1 MSDEIDITPNP
12 AVLNE
17 IDITPTPAVLSMLG
31 NVELLSWRCICEII
45 DNSID
50 AFDDTP
56 LKSAISGEPRAKVK
70 ITLPSTSKTNF
81 TKDNL
86 LVIED
91 NAKGMTFD
99 ELSNS
104 IKAGYSS
111 KNNDP
116 KGGKLGLF
124 GMGFNVATARLG
136 NLIKVKTATKDSD
149 EFIEVTMNF
158 MELKRTN
165 SFITPLKR
173 VPKKPDEMDTQ
184 GTTVTISDLNIER
197 IKPLY
202 QRQRM
207 QSIIGRVYSNVMEQK
222 EIEIY
227 FSDAPCKSYQ
237 HCRWDKVRTGYS
249 SKHGNVKAVIDID
262 EVLDEK
268 NYCSACSNWLADN
281 EKSCSNCQSMG
292 IVSKRERRI
301 KGWVGVQRFF
311 SKDEYGIDLLR
322 NGRVIEEHNKDFFY
336 WVPAEGDRELEY
348 PVDGHGAKGRLIGVL
363 DISFVSL
370 SDYKK
375 TSFDKTTKDWI
386 DVLNHIRG
394 DGPMRPRI
402 ATSKGYPENDSP
414 LGQLYGAFKKTT
426 PTIQNL
432 VPKNH
437 ITNQAIITHETIVD
451 LKSRF
456 FAGEAGYTDDQK
468 WWDLVTAGYK
478 EGGVTPDPFGQ
489 DKPVEP
495 TELKPQPD
503 IYPKPDIPKE
513 KCEDLSDEYKIPELK
528 NYVVKVIAEKV
539 LDGSKIS
546 DFKVRAQ
553 GAVLYFTYWPG
564 SLLFTETLLTPADFL
579 INELAFQLHTVSL
592 NEVSKIPITRI
603 ELTLRKNY
611 FPDLYP
617 TKDRVSG
624 LVNKLQEDM
633 REHLRSKAG
642 DYEVKTTLFAKSDLE
657 NIKARF
663 QKNEHKT
670 EHQIEDLINKGDF
683 INYASFNTVKK
694 IICDKP
700 HLIFDGKFFEKVI
713 HEADRYTE
721 ETVRLSYV
729 LESYLNDVEWFI
741 ENEGAPTGAFWAS
754 YVKRLIGS
762 LEIIA
767 RLRV

>member
-1 MSDEIDITPNP
+1 
-12 AVLNE
+12 
-17 IDITPTPAVLSMLG
+17 
-31 NVELLSWRCICEII
+31 
-45 DNSID
+45 
-50 AFDDTP
+50 
-56 LKSAISGEPRAKVK
+56 
-70 ITLPSTSKTNF
+70 
-81 TKDNL
+81 
-86 LVIED
+86 
-91 NAKGMTFD
+91 
-99 ELSNS
+99 
-104 IKAGYSS
+104 
-111 KNNDP
+111 
-116 KGGKLGLF
+116 
-124 GMGFNVATARLG
+124 
-136 NLIKVKTATKDSD
+136 
-149 EFIEVTMNF
+149 
-158 MELKRTN
+158 
-165 SFITPLKR
+165 
-173 VPKKPDEMDTQ
+173 
-184 GTTVTISDLNIER
+184 
-197 IKPLY
+197 
-202 QRQRM
+202 
-207 QSIIGRVYSNVMEQK
+207 
-222 EIEIY
+222 
-227 FSDAPCKSYQ
+227 
-237 HCRWDKVRTGYS
+237 
-249 SKHGNVKAVIDID
+249 
-262 EVLDEK
+262 
-268 NYCSACSNWLADN
+268 
-281 EKSCSNCQSMG
+281 
-292 IVSKRERRI
+292 
-301 KGWVGVQRFF
+301 VGVQRFF

-617 TKDRVSG
+617 TKDRVS
-624 LVNKLQEDM
+624 
-633 REHLRSKAG
+633 
-642 DYEVKTTLFAKSDLE
+642 
-657 NIKARF
+657 
-663 QKNEHKT
+663 
-670 EHQIEDLINKGDF
+670 
-683 INYASFNTVKK
+683 
-694 IICDKP
+694 
-700 HLIFDGKFFEKVI
+700 
-713 HEADRYTE
+713 
-721 ETVRLSYV
+721 
-729 LESYLNDVEWFI
+729 
-741 ENEGAPTGAFWAS
+741 
-754 YVKRLIGS
+754 
-762 LEIIA
+762 
-767 RLRV
+767 